1 MKKRSGPA
9 FLFLALTGHLIIVL
23 AASGQA
29 QSIQGPPNIRVP
41 SPPDVDPPAYDNT
54 RESRRTT
61 EKALETAAELTRTVP
76 AFTMSAIGQQAAKQ
90 FEKAWQ
96 RSGCGATSLE
106 GLVLILR
113 EQDGTYRAVSQPSTN
128 EHRQVTF
135 TLTPDVIAIVHTH
148 PNDRDPQPGDDDRRL
163 ADKYQIPVYT
173 ITLYGMFMYDPKI
186 KKTSRLQTGLDWLDP
201 KKWD

>member
-1 MKKRSGPA
+1 MKKRSERA
-9 FLFLALTGHLIIVL
+9 FLFLVLTGHLVIVL
-23 AASGQA
+23 AASTHA
-29 QSIQGPPNIRVP
+29 QSVHGSPNIRVP
-41 SPPDVDPPAYDNT
+41 SPPDLDPPVYDNT
-54 RESRRTT
+54 RDASKTI
-61 EKALETAAELTRTVP
+61 EKAFETGTELTRTVP
-76 AFTMSAIGQQAAKQ
+76 AFTMSAIGQAAAKQ

-135 TLTPDVIAIVHTH
+135 TLTSDVIAIVHTH
-148 PNDRDPQPGDDDRRL
+148 PNDRDPQPGDEDRRL

-186 KKTSRLQTGLDWLDP
+186 KKTSRLQAGLDWLNP